1 MRASKGRLR
10 LCRQST
16 VCRETV
22 NERASVIGKRANL
35 NRKGRTLKMESLERR
50 ELMAGDV
57 AVNVAGGTL
66 NIQGSAGNDAVHVS
80 ADSSFTTIRA
90 GGRETRVANNYNS
103 IRVDLGGGSDNLMLY
118 LPRMN
123 NLQNVSVNMGSGSS
137 EKASVYLGSVRNLNI
152 DSRLASGTEVLF
164 NGAVVDQ
171 AILDFGDD
179 AGRDRLTLEWAD
191 LRGKAVVRMGNG
203 DDIATIKR
211 SSIRT
216 ADFNLGAGN
225 DRITIDNTSNI
236 AGGTID
242 GGAGTDTYVKNGP
255 ALSRV
260 SIRSFER

>member
-22 NERASVIGKRANL
+22 NERASVMGKRADS

-57 AVNVAGGTL
+57 AGYVAGGTL
-66 NIQGSAGNDAVHVS
+66 YIQGSAGNDAVHVS
-80 ADSSFTTIRA
+80 QNGSFTTIRA
-90 GGRETRVANNYNS
+90 GGRETTVENKYKS
-103 IRVDLGGGSDNLMLY
+103 IRVDLGGGSDNLMLF

-123 NLQNVSVNMGSGSS
+123 DLQNVTVNMGSGSS
-137 EKASVYLGSVRNLNI
+137 EKAHVYLGSVQRLEI
-152 DSRLASGTEVLF
+152 DSKMASGTEVLF

-179 AGRDRLTLEWAD
+179 PGRDRLTLEYAD
-191 LRGKAVVRMGNG
+191 LRKNAVVKMGNG
-203 DDIATIKR
+203 DDLVEIKR

-225 DRITIDNTSNI
+225 DRITIDNTSNV

-242 GGAGTDTYVKNGP
+242 GGAGTDTYVKKGP
-255 ALSRV
+255 SLSRV